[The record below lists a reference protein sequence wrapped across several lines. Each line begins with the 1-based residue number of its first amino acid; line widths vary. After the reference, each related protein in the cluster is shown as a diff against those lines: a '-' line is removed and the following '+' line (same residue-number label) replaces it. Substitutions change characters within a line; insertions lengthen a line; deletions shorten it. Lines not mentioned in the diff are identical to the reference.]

1 MFFYRNRVSEPHLN
15 KYAGW
20 LHQQYLSGKSEQVAQ
35 DKKQARFSY
44 HKTIDM
50 DSRES
55 VFFMVDTSL
64 SVDECPRKPTRDPH
78 PAVLG
83 FCSLG
88 RMPRWVALETSMLY
102 VSPLARGHGVASA
115 IYSSI
120 MMDGNIVISGY
131 SHNPK
136 SRRLWMKMIENP
148 NYVVWAHDLI
158 DLNRYAD
165 VVVEDGKIECQLK
178 IYEDIKKIRRRRR
191 QDVRFVA
198 YNPRYV
204 K

>member
-1 MFFYRNRVSEPHLN
+1 
-15 KYAGW
+15 
-20 LHQQYLSGKSEQVAQ
+20 
-35 DKKQARFSY
+35 
-44 HKTIDM
+44 
-50 DSRES
+50 
-55 VFFMVDTSL
+55 
-64 SVDECPRKPTRDPH
+64 
-78 PAVLG
+78 
-83 FCSLG
+83 
-88 RMPRWVALETSMLY
+88 
-102 VSPLARGHGVASA
+102 
-115 IYSSI
+115 
-120 MMDGNIVISGY
+120 
-131 SHNPK
+131 
-136 SRRLWMKMIENP
+136 MIENP